1 VNRFELRRAA
11 GVAGLLVL
19 GAGFVFLLFIG
30 SSLGWFEREPSAPAR
45 ARPGGTPAALSAA
58 PAAAAPAAPIAA
70 PSRRAGPSG
79 GGPGALKDAEALETR
94 LREIETENRR
104 LRGEV
109 QDLHG
114 RLVGVLN
121 WVLTNFRGTYPLPEP
136 LMARLQVPPVT
147 EDYTLH
153 PEAAALIKVTP
164 EEEQKINDVFAYAR
178 SYLAEIEA
186 AMLTVTSPR
195 PDKVILHIP
204 PFAED
209 GAALREDMYAAL
221 EITLGADR
229 FDRFLKV
236 SEAGLKSSFY
246 RFGEASR
253 TLVFELVY
261 AGEGEPPQLKIK
273 DGWIMETVPGAKEI
287 TATEATV
294 TNLPSRY
301 AAYSPW
307 LPDYLVQGFA
317 TEAVR

>member
-1 VNRFELRRAA
+1 MKAVNRFEMRRAA
-11 GVAGLLVL
+11 GAAGLLML
-19 GAGFVFLLFIG
+19 GAGLVFLLFIG
-30 SSLGWFEREPSAPAR
+30 SSLGWFEREPRAPAR
-45 ARPGGTPAALSAA
+45 VERGGAAVARPPAPAKA
-58 PAAAAPAAPIAA
+58 PAAASARP
-70 PSRRAGPSG
+70 AGPSA
-79 GGPGALKDAEALETR
+79 GGPAALKAAENLEAR
-94 LREIETENRR
+94 LREIESENRR
-104 LRGEV
+104 LHGEV
-109 QDLHG
+109 QDLQG

-121 WVLTNFRGTYPLPEP
+121 WVLANFKGTYPLPDP

-147 EDYTLH
+147 EDFTLH

-178 SYLAEIEA
+178 SYLAELEA

-204 PFAED
+204 PFAEN
-209 GAALREDMYAAL
+209 GAMLREDMYAAL
-221 EITLGADR
+221 EITLGPDR

-261 AGEGEPPQLKIK
+261 AGGGAPPQLKIK
-273 DGWIMETVPGAKEI
+273 DGWIMETVPGSKEI
-287 TATEATV
+287 TATESTV
-294 TNLPSRY
+294 TNLPAGY

-307 LPDYLVQGFA
+307 LPDTIVQGFMGG
-317 TEAVR
+317 AVR